1 MYKKVD
7 GETSFLSFFLLDGET
22 ERVLFVPEGV
32 VNWVITESTSSTSGF
47 IASGRGTNS
56 PASSEAGGSDRF
68 GWTRWRYDD
77 NGNYKLKE
85 GDISVSCI
93 QE

>member
-7 GETSFLSFFLLDGET
+7 GETSFLSFVLPDGET

-32 VNWVITESTSSTSGF
+32 VNWVITESTSSTNDF
-47 IASGRGTNS
+47 IESGRGTNS
-56 PASSEAGGSDRF
+56 PASIDAGANDRL
-68 GWTRWRYDD
+68 GVTRWHFND
-77 NGNYKLKE
+77 NGEFKE

>member
-7 GETSFLSFFLLDGET
+7 GKTSFLSFFLPGGET

-32 VNWVITESTSSTSGF
+32 VSWGISDSTSSTDNF

-56 PASSEAGGSDRF
+56 PASSEAGASERMGV
-68 GWTRWRYDD
+68 TRWRYVD
-77 NGNYKLKE
+77 NGKFKE
-85 GDISVSCI
+85 GDISVFCI

>member
-7 GETSFLSFFLLDGET
+7 EETSFLSFFLPDGET

-56 PASSEAGGSDRF
+56 PASIEAGASDRF
-68 GWTRWRYDD
+68 GVTRWRYDND
-77 NGNYKLKE
+77 GKLKE